1 MATGQADLISNLPDD
16 VLGTIISL
24 LHTRDG
30 CRTQALSRRWRP
42 IWRAAP
48 LNLEGGGSR
57 LREQTVSG
65 ILSGHLGPVRRI
77 SIFMIKSLPRRYDL
91 WTGHPIVDD
100 TGDARVDSWLG
111 SRDLAHLEELRL
123 SYEYNTHNS
132 TLPPSVFSS
141 APALRVASFG
151 RCRLP
156 PNLAVDFPLLQQLTL
171 WMVTLTQ
178 EALNAV
184 LSGCPA
190 LESLGMTEIRGVVCL
205 RIRSR
210 TLRSI
215 GFRHSSYV
223 PSQELVIEDAPC
235 LERARLQPFGTDNS
249 VVTFRVIHAP
259 KLEMFSQLMNTVRLT
274 TTMHT
279 VKILELE
286 GVGDDLDPVLDL
298 SFLKFFPCLERLY
311 IYLNSEI
318 WFSHPLSKNVRTYV
332 SLDDPIECLE
342 HRLKKVALKIYN
354 GKGPIVDFARFLI
367 LNAKVLERMEIGLD
381 GNHDDEWMANEKR
394 KLRVE
399 DRASQDAQFEFKRS
413 SWSFLAHMGANLHY
427 MSKTDPFY
435 TFFDGYVAL

>member
-1 MATGQADLISNLPDD
+1 
-16 VLGTIISL
+16 
-24 LHTRDG
+24 
-30 CRTQALSRRWRP
+30 
-42 IWRAAP
+42 
-48 LNLEGGGSR
+48 
-57 LREQTVSG
+57 
-65 ILSGHLGPVRRI
+65 
-77 SIFMIKSLPRRYDL
+77 MIKSLPRRYDL
-91 WTGHPIVDD
+91 CTGHPIVDD

-249 VVTFRVIHAP
+249 VVTFRVINAP
-259 KLEMFSQLMNTVRLT
+259 KL
-274 TTMHT
+274 
-279 VKILELE
+279 
-286 GVGDDLDPVLDL
+286 
-298 SFLKFFPCLERLY
+298 
-311 IYLNSEI
+311 
-318 WFSHPLSKNVRTYV
+318 
-332 SLDDPIECLE
+332 
-342 HRLKKVALKIYN
+342 
-354 GKGPIVDFARFLI
+354 
-367 LNAKVLERMEIGLD
+367 
-381 GNHDDEWMANEKR
+381 
-394 KLRVE
+394 
-399 DRASQDAQFEFKRS
+399 
-413 SWSFLAHMGANLHY
+413 
-427 MSKTDPFY
+427 
-435 TFFDGYVAL
+435 

>member
-1 MATGQADLISNLPDD
+1 METGQADLISNLPDE
-16 VLGTIISL
+16 VLGTIVSL

-48 LNLEGGGSR
+48 LNLEGGGYR
-57 LREQTVSG
+57 LPDQTVSD

-77 SIFMIKSLPRRYDL
+77 SISMIKSLPRRYDL
-91 WTGHPIVDD
+91 RTGHAIVDD

-111 SRDLAHLEELRL
+111 SRGLAHLEELRL
-123 SYEYNTHNS
+123 SYEYNTHN
-132 TLPPSVFSS
+132 
-141 APALRVASFG
+141 
-151 RCRLP
+151 
-156 PNLAVDFPLLQQLTL
+156 LAVDFPLLQQLTL
-171 WMVTLTQ
+171 WMVSLTE

-215 GFRHSSYV
+215 GFRHSSYI
-223 PSQELVIEDAPC
+223 PPQELVIEDAPC
-235 LERARLQPFGTDNS
+235 LVRARLQPFGTDNS

-259 KLEMFSQLMNTVRLT
+259 KLEIFSQLIMNTVRLT

-279 VKILELE
+279 VKSLELE
-286 GVGDDLDPVLDL
+286 GVGHDLDPVLDL

-311 IYLNSEI
+311 IYLNSER

-381 GNHDDEWMANEKR
+381 GNHNDEWMANEKR

-413 SWSFLAHMGANLHY
+413 SWSFLAHMGTNLHY